1 MNGDAPRDAG
11 ERRRFRRPLTFGPI
25 VALLLT
31 TLAFGA
37 ADQLRNGARAN
48 FLSVGNIAGMSTQTV
63 VVATAALGMTVII
76 VSGGIDLAAG
86 TLSIWDR
93 YCYLLHKL
101 VHSSSGRFVPYSIAF
116 SSYLALE
123 AEFGDLD
130 LNR

>member
-1 MNGDAPRDAG
+1 MYHSHTA
-11 ERRRFRRPLTFGPI
+11 RRSLLNVSIAVLSIAVATTKSYSIWANVRAISGWQLWNARSSVLRT
-25 VALLLT
+25 ALLE
-31 TLAFGA
+31 
-37 ADQLRNGARAN
+37 
-48 FLSVGNIAGMSTQTV
+48 
-63 VVATAALGMTVII
+63 
-76 VSGGIDLAAG
+76 IDLAAG